1 VLRLALRIV
10 RCRYGRA
17 LVAWCVVFAL
27 ALTAAAQDAAFDK
40 PPVGMDPDREAQ
52 FEDTQFQGLP
62 DGEPVYDE
70 QYSQPEYAEDGSIL
84 SSDQDGS
91 EVMVDDGGVGGGFS
105 DPGNGPMPNDVDYGP
120 QVGAR
125 FGAPYEYTGEQG
137 LPFIMQQEGGAYQP
151 GSFYNPDEMPPPP
164 KTYCRCMSW
173 FGFRHSYTHGRS
185 VGWGLPLVGSS
196 WLNRPY
202 YFGATLGP
210 MWLTNRPIPSV
221 PRDVDVVGSLI
232 FGWDWDY
239 YWGSEF
245 QYAYAT
251 PELGNPSAPPGSPIG
266 HRYAHW
272 NYSFIYYP
280 WGDSNLRPYWRLG
293 AGNTHYDYT
302 LPNGVRWNEWT
313 YSTPFGVGLKYSFR
327 RWLAGRIEFTDQFSW
342 GDHGTATQHNLTL
355 NFGLEMRFGAKRK
368 AYWPWNPSRHVW

>member
-1 VLRLALRIV
+1 MLRIA
-10 RCRYGRA
+10 RTHYGRA
-17 LVAWCVVFAL
+17 LVAWCLWLAIAL
-27 ALTAAAQDAAFDK
+27 AATAQFPAFDG
-40 PPVGMDPDREAQ
+40 PPAGMDPEREAPY
-52 FEDTQFQGLP
+52 EEAEMGDMGDEESILATDDEG
-62 DGEPVYDE
+62 DGEQV
-70 QYSQPEYAEDGSIL
+70 I
-84 SSDQDGS
+84 
-91 EVMVDDGGVGGGFS
+91 VG
-105 DPGNGPMPNDVDYGP
+105 DVPNDVDYGP
-120 QVGAR
+120 QVGAQ
-125 FGAPYEYTGEQG
+125 FGAPYDYTKEQG

-151 GSFYNPDEMPPPP
+151 GSFYNPDEQPPPP
-164 KTYCRCMSW
+164 ATYCRCMSW

-202 YFGATLGP
+202 YVGATLGP

-221 PRDVDVVGSLI
+221 PRDADVIGSLI

-272 NYSFIYYP
+272 NYSFMYYP

-293 AGNTHYDYT
+293 VGDTHFDYT
-302 LPNGVRWNEWT
+302 LPNGVRWNEWEL
-313 YSTPFGVGLKYSFR
+313 STPFGVGLKYSFR

-342 GDHGTATQHNLTL
+342 GDHGTSTQHNLTL

-368 AYWPWNPSRHVW
+368 AYWPWNPSRHIW